1 MLSKR
6 QMKVTKKKN
15 TKKTNNSRPKE
26 KLVRNKRQIGRA
38 SCRERDLHSF
48 PTRRSSDLVIERFFN
63 EYKIK
68 NKTKFVR
75 DLLIRSVWEKLEANA
90 PTLFSADEMR

>member
-26 KLVRNKRQIGRA
+26 KLVRNKRLTITLNEKEFR
-38 SCRERDLHSF
+38 
-48 PTRRSSDLVIERFFN
+48 VIERFFN